1 MMMYAGSL
9 LTLKKRTNENSKI
22 SIRMLIAPLLVLL

>member
-9 LTLKKRTNENSKI
+9 LTLWKETNENSKI
-22 SIRMLIAPLLVLL
+22 SIDPLLVLL